1 MPEKPEF
8 VVTPYEVRG
17 RIDYE
22 RLRVQFG
29 TQSIGPE
36 LKDRLR
42 RLAGG
47 ELHPLLE
54 REVYFS
60 HRDLPWILDEH
71 AKGRPFFLYSG
82 RGPSGPLHTSH
93 LVPFDLCRWLQER
106 FGVPMYIQIT
116 DDEKYWLRPRLTREE
131 TARWAR
137 ENLIDLLAVGF
148 DPQRTH
154 VFVDTRS
161 IAALYP
167 LAVDAAKRIPYSTA
181 KAVFGFPPS
190 TNIGLVFYTAL
201 QTAPSFYPSWVAGR
215 PVPCLIP
222 CGIDQDPHFRIT
234 RDIAE
239 SLGYPKPALLHSQMI
254 PGLLGPDRVMSTTGE
269 VAENAI
275 FLNDPPKTVAKKIRH
290 AFTGGR
296 ATVEEQRRLGATPE
310 ICSVWA
316 AWRAK
321 FAPRAEEFER
331 ITRDCRSGAL
341 LCGDCKEQLIERVT
355 GFLAEHAERREKAAE
370 WADSA
375 IVERPP
381 DGAPGPAQPTSGR
394 ASGPS

>member
-17 RIDYE
+17 RIDYA
-22 RLRVQFG
+22 RLRELFG
-29 TQSIGPE
+29 TQE
-36 LKDRLR
+36 LNGELLARLR

-47 ELHPLLE
+47 SLHPLLE
-54 REVYFS
+54 RGVYYS
-60 HRDLPWILDEH
+60 HRDLGWLLDQYER
-71 AKGRPFFLYSG
+71 GNPFFLYSG

-93 LVPFDLCRWLQER
+93 LVPFDLCAWLQAK
-106 FGVPMYIQIT
+106 FHVPMYIQIT
-116 DDEKYWLRPRLTREE
+116 DDEKYWLRPKLSRAETR
-131 TARWAR
+131 RWGM
-137 ENLIDLLAVGF
+137 ENLLDLLAVGF
-148 DPQRTH
+148 DPKATH
-154 VFVDTRS
+154 VFFDTRS

-167 LAVDAAKRIPYSTA
+167 LAMDAAKKIPYSTA

-190 TNIGLVFYTAL
+190 MNIGLVFYTAL
-201 QTAPSFYPSWVAGR
+201 QTAPSFYPSWEKGA

-239 SLGYPKPALLHSQMI
+239 GLGYPKPALVHSVML
-254 PGLLGPDRVMSTTGE
+254 PGLLGNDRVMSTSGD
-269 VAENAI
+269 VGDNAL
-275 FLNDPPKTVAKKIRH
+275 FLNDPPKEIARKIRH

-316 AWRAK
+316 AWRSK
-321 FAPRAEEFER
+321 FAPDEAEFQR
-331 ITRDCRSGAL
+331 ITDGCRSGKL
-341 LCGDCKEQLIERVT
+341 LCGECKGMLIDRVQSVLT
-355 GFLAEHAERREKAAE
+355 QHAERREMVRDWAE
-370 WADSA
+370 SV

-381 DGAPGPAQPTSGR
+381 AVGDGSPG
-394 ASGPS
+394 